1 MNTATIFIN
10 RRKGNDRRY
19 DIDPCQAM
27 PVDLFHRKRRKSA
40 DRRSER
46 TLVEDYYAFFEKR
59 TPQVVSPRSNTVC
72 ETEIS
77 E

>member
-1 MNTATIFIN
+1 MTTATIFIN

-19 DIDPCQAM
+19 DIDPCEAM

-40 DRRSER
+40 DRRSQR
-46 TLVEDYYAFFEKR
+46 TLAEDYYAFFGKHRATR
-59 TPQVVSPRSNTVC
+59 TTQSDTVC

-77 E
+77 D

>member
-1 MNTATIFIN
+1 MNTATIFVN
-10 RRKGNDRRY
+10 RRKGNDRRF
-19 DIDPCQAM
+19 DVDPCQAM
-27 PVDLFHRKRRKSA
+27 PIDLFHRKRRKSA

-59 TPQVVSPRSNTVC
+59 TALPVVQPSTVC
-72 ETEIS
+72 ESDIS